1 MRFFAVP
8 RSDGQVR
15 DGARVPR
22 RCHCRRF
29 FRCFRVVVPSEAT
42 YLRPPL
48 SLKVAHE

>member
-29 FRCFRVVVPSEAT
+29 FRCFRVVIPSEAT
-42 YLRPPL
+42 YF
-48 SLKVAHE
+48 VHH